1 MTPSTTR
8 TSFDASRTLVLLAD
22 SAPESRDER
31 LRALFDEYQ
40 SITTEPYLTW
50 PEQRQIRKRL
60 GEGGQGVVY
69 LAERA
74 GADGFRLPVALK
86 FFSPERYETI
96 DDYLMAMTRMA
107 RVTSRVALIQQDH
120 LIDVNNFTALNG
132 LRVMEME
139 WVDGYDPSTLLGPAL
154 LSQAQARLNEV
165 RWAYLNDVVVTAG
178 LSQSRLKPGI
188 AIAILRDILAAL
200 SALHREGIVHGDVK
214 PSNIMLKRTGYAKLI
229 DIGSAVEMNDVEA
242 MRSFTPA
249 YAAPEILRGAEPSEH
264 SDLASLGYVLV
275 EMLAGF
281 RPFAGIVGIEE
292 LVEAK
297 HSLLTR
303 LNEVLPDEVVRSEH
317 LMGLI
322 RGLVHPE
329 PDRRFPDAEAAD
341 LVEQGAASFQR
352 QLVRC
357 NLASEYT
364 KEIRTWLAALG

>member
-1 MTPSTTR
+1 MPPSTTR
-8 TSFDASRTLVLLAD
+8 TSFDASRTVVLLLD
-22 SAPESRDER
+22 SAPEPCDER
-31 LRALFDEYQ
+31 LRGLVEEYR
-40 SITTEPYLTW
+40 SITTEPFLTW

-86 FFSPERYETI
+86 FFSPERYETT
-96 DDYLMAMTRMA
+96 DDYLQAMARMA
-107 RVTSRVALIQQDH
+107 GVTSRVAMIQQDH
-120 LIDVNNFTALNG
+120 LIDVNNFTELNG

-139 WVDGYDPSTLLGPAL
+139 WVDGYDLGTLLTPGL
-154 LSQAQARLNEV
+154 LSQARAQLDEARW
-165 RWAYLNDVVVTAG
+165 RYLNDVVVTAG
-178 LSQSRLKPGI
+178 QSRSRLKPGI
-188 AIAILRDILAAL
+188 AIAILRDNLAAL
-200 SALHREGIVHGDVK
+200 SALHHARIVHGDVK
-214 PSNIMLKRTGYAKLI
+214 PSNIMLKRTGCAKLI
-229 DIGSAVEMNDVEA
+229 DIGSAIDMQDARA

-264 SDLASLGYVLV
+264 SDLASLGYVLI
-275 EMLAGF
+275 EMLAGV

-292 LVEAK
+292 QIAAK
-297 HSLLTR
+297 HGLLSR
-303 LNEVLPDEVVRSEH
+303 LNEILPDEVVRSEH
-317 LMGLI
+317 LMELI

-364 KEIRTWLAALG
+364 KEIRAWLGALG